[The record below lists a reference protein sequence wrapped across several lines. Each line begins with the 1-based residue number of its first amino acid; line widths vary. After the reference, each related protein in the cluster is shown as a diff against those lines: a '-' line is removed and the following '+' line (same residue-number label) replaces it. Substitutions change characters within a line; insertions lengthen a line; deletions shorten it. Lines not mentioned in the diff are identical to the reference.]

1 MKHFIAFQQ
10 TCLPIFLILKNFSD
24 FKSSVY
30 FGAKKYY
37 HHPAKSLQD
46 KIIFSFQL

>member
-1 MKHFIAFQQ
+1 MKNFIDFQQ

-24 FKSSVY
+24 FEFSVC

-37 HHPAKSLQD
+37 RHPAKSLQD
-46 KIIFSFQL
+46 KRIFSFQL